1 MEEPGW
7 TPLVHDPDPHACAS
21 VGHDS
26 SVRFGIVA
34 HRASETNLGLA
45 ASAPPGCRAFVLDP
59 NSAFRE
65 LEPGE
70 AALGRL
76 DVLDTVDGIESG
88 LALLELLAAC
98 GVTVLNSATA
108 LRLSHDKGATAGAL
122 HGANLPHPATRF
134 VERDYGDAPLRFPLV
149 LKPRFGSWGRDV
161 MLCSDAVEYE
171 YALRTLASRPWFR
184 RTGAIA
190 QELVPPLGHDLRVVV
205 AGGEVVGAVKRV
217 AAPGEWRTNV
227 ALGATRVPMEP
238 PPNAGELALATATA
252 IGADLVGVDLL
263 PRGNGEFVVLEVN
276 GAVDF
281 GEIYAPGRD
290 VYRAAMRAVA
300 HRLGAREP
308 RPLGALA

>member
-1 MEEPGW
+1 M
-7 TPLVHDPDPHACAS
+7 
-21 VGHDS
+21 
-26 SVRFGIVA
+26 RFGIVA

-76 DVLDTVDGIESG
+76 DVLDTVDGIEPG

-134 VERDYGDAPLRFPLV
+134 VERDYGDAPLPFPLV
-149 LKPRFGSWGRDV
+149 LKPHFGSWGRDV
-161 MLCSDAVEYE
+161 MLCSDERDYE
-171 YALRTLASRPWFR
+171 HALRTLSVRPWFR
-184 RTGAIA
+184 RTGAVA
-190 QELVPPLGHDLRVVV
+190 QELIPPLGHDLRVLV

-227 ALGATRVPMEP
+227 ALGATRIPTEP
-238 PPNAGELALATATA
+238 PANACALALAAA
-252 IGADLVGVDLL
+252 AALGADLVGVDLL
-263 PRGNGEFVVLEVN
+263 PLGTGDFVVLEVN

-281 GEIYAPGRD
+281 GEVYAPGQD
-290 VYRAAMRAVA
+290 VFASAMRALGRRLFAVERKPLTAVA
-300 HRLGAREP
+300 
-308 RPLGALA
+308 